1 MKPDSDQKI
10 TLEDLLRLKRAE
22 RPAPEFWVK
31 FDAEIRAK
39 QLSAIVSRPWWDG
52 FARGFAFVSRHQ
64 MPLGAAAALAL
75 TWVGVQHM
83 ETRPVASPHI
93 VKLSMAAPLA
103 ATPTAVR
110 VPAPAQLETGPR
122 QMVDVVARTE
132 AAPAKPAMA
141 AASSHLVKAP
151 VSLPPDVAAQSPFSD
166 GLTVTLADY
175 RDPAPAAARPAVFG
189 SDGDFET
196 VAAPV
201 RQTISD
207 PLAQVDPAQ
216 ERRARLLDSALPAN
230 PRAMVSDWI
239 RSRSADDRIYESLDH
254 TSDHLLTGIRF

>member
-1 MKPDSDQKI
+1 MKPDSDPKI

-31 FDAEIRAK
+31 FDADIRAK

-52 FARGFAFVSRHQ
+52 FARGFALLSRHQ

-83 ETRPVASPHI
+83 ETRQVASPHL
-93 VKLSMAAPLA
+93 VKLNVAAAQVPA
-103 ATPTAVR
+103 AAR
-110 VPAPAQLETGPR
+110 VPSSAQLETGPR
-122 QMVDVVARTE
+122 QVVDVVARPA
-132 AAPAKPAMA
+132 AAPAKPALA
-141 AASSHLVKAP
+141 VSSHLVKAP
-151 VSLPPDVAAQSPFSD
+151 VSLPPDVAAKSPFSE

-175 RDPAPAAARPAVFG
+175 RDAAPVAARTAVFG
-189 SDGDFET
+189 SDSDFET

-201 RQTISD
+201 RPAISD

>member
-1 MKPDSDQKI
+1 MKPDPEQKI

-31 FDAEIRAK
+31 FDADIRAK

-52 FARGFAFVSRHQ
+52 FARGFAFMSRHQ

-93 VKLSMAAPLA
+93 VKLSVAAPLA
-103 ATPTAVR
+103 AAPAAAR
-110 VPAPAQLETGPR
+110 VPSAVQLETGPR
-122 QMVDVVARTE
+122 QVIDVVVRSVAT
-132 AAPAKPAMA
+132 PAKPAL

-151 VSLPPDVAAQSPFSD
+151 VSLPPDVAAKSPFSE

-175 RDPAPAAARPAVFG
+175 RDAAPAAARTASFG
-189 SDGDFET
+189 SDSDFET

-201 RQTISD
+201 HQTISD

-239 RSRSADDRIYESLDH
+239 RSRSSDDRIYESLDH

>member
-31 FDAEIRAK
+31 FDADIRAK

-52 FARGFAFVSRHQ
+52 LARGFTFMGRHQ

-83 ETRPVASPHI
+83 ATHQVASPHI
-93 VKLSMAAPLA
+93 VKLSVAAP
-103 ATPTAVR
+103 
-110 VPAPAQLETGPR
+110 PAPAPAAERVPSPVQLEMGPR
-122 QMVDVVARTE
+122 LVVDAVARAE
-132 AAPAKPAMA
+132 VAPAKPAMA
-141 AASSHLVKAP
+141 AVSSHRVKAP

-166 GLTVTLADY
+166 GLAVTFADY
-175 RDPAPAAARPAVFG
+175 RDQAPAAVRTAVFG

-196 VAAPV
+196 MAAPV